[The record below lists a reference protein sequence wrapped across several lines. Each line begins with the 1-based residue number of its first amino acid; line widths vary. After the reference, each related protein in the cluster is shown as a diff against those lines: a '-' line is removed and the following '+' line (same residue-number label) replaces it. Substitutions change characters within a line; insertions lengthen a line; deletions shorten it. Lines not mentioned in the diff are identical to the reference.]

1 MKRYWLL
8 ILSLSMLSAAFAQ
21 PNRGNER
28 IESMRIAFITDRLQL
43 TPAEAQRFWP
53 VFNVY
58 TSELKA
64 LRQSYRHD
72 GDHDEPMNS
81 ENQLDFEQKKLNL
94 KRKYLPQFREAVG
107 QHKVDLLIRAEEDFK
122 RKLVESLRNR
132 N

>member
-1 MKRYWLL
+1 M
-8 ILSLSMLSAAFAQ
+8 ILCLSMLSAAFAQ
-21 PNRGNER
+21 SNRGNER

-53 VFNVY
+53 VFNEY
-58 TSELKA
+58 TSELKS
-64 LRQSYRHD
+64 LRQSYRQD
-72 GDHDEPMNS
+72 GDHDEPINS

-94 KRKYLPQFREAVG
+94 KRKYIPQFREAVG
-107 QHKVDLLIRAEEDFK
+107 QQKVDLLIRAEEDFK